1 MATTKQDAAR
11 PEDHRS
17 LRSMI
22 VVLILAGLILTA
34 WRYTVEPE
42 AAAAPGDRLWD
53 VELSIRA
60 SAIAGKT
67 SVEIAAP
74 LNTRFLRVVGQN
86 ISHPAWRQSFR
97 QQEGAESVRL
107 ISFVASKDGDLSLQ
121 AVFSVHA
128 SATPR
133 LGVENIGKPLEV
145 EVRETYLRDHPVL
158 QIEHPEV
165 VRLAA
170 QLASDADEKGS
181 LPDAIYDR
189 VRLLRERADEGLLEV
204 PEILSGRRANGR
216 ERAFTMVALCR
227 AARIPAR
234 LVKGLVLRES
244 AAARLHF
251 WVEVHQSGRW
261 TPFDPMFGYREALPP
276 TYLPFVKGPRDV
288 VGFAATSDYRVE
300 YSIANADPLLD
311 LAESTHEDWREVL
324 DFTRLPLDTRIMLA
338 ALMLLPFGALLTA
351 VFNEVIGI
359 RSFGVFTPTLLAL
372 SLVFVPWQSAAV
384 VLAVVLLLGVGG
396 RAVIPGELS
405 RVPRLSLVLTLV
417 ALGIGASASLMDYF
431 DIGMGGQLVLLP
443 IVILASLVDRFN
455 SLLDE
460 KGLHTA
466 LFRLTWTLL
475 LAVLCIPIV
484 RYEELGHAL
493 IRYPELHLVT
503 LAVILSVTLYKGK
516 RLTQLP
522 GLSWLNWAERPKPKI

>member
-11 PEDHRS
+11 PEDHRPM
-17 LRSMI
+17 RSTI
-22 VVLILAGLILTA
+22 VILIVAGLMLTA
-34 WRYTVEPE
+34 WRYAVEPE
-42 AAAAPGDRLWD
+42 EAAAPGDRLWA

-60 SAIAGKT
+60 SAVAGKT

-86 ISHPAWRQSFR
+86 ISHPAWRQSFS
-97 QQEGAESVRL
+97 QQKGAEPVRR
-107 ISFVASKDGDLSLQ
+107 IAFVASKDGNLSIH

-133 LGVENIGKPLEV
+133 LVGESIGKPLAV
-145 EVRETYLRDHPVL
+145 EAREAFLADHPVL

-165 VRLAA
+165 VRFAA
-170 QLASDADEKGS
+170 QLAANTDEKGS
-181 LPDAIYDR
+181 LPDAIYDK
-189 VRLLRERADEGLLEV
+189 VRLLRERANEGLLEV
-204 PEILSGRRANGR
+204 PEILAGRRANAR
-216 ERAFTMVALCR
+216 ERAYTMVALCR

-244 AAARLHF
+244 AAASLHF
-251 WVEVHQSGRW
+251 WVEVYQSGRW
-261 TPFDPMFGYREALPP
+261 QPFDPAFGYREVLPP
-276 TYLPFVKGPRDV
+276 NYLPFVKGVREV
-288 VGFAATSDYRVE
+288 VGFSATSDYGVE
-300 YSIANADPLLD
+300 YSIINADPLLD
-311 LAESTHEDWREVL
+311 LPESTHGDWREVL
-324 DFTRLPLDTRIMLA
+324 DLTRLPLDTRIMLA

-372 SLVFVPWQSAAV
+372 SLVYVPWQSAAV

-417 ALGIGASASLMDYF
+417 ALGIGMSASFMDYF
-431 DIGMGGQLVLLP
+431 DIVMGGQLVLLP
-443 IVILASLVDRFN
+443 IVILASLVDRFY

-466 LFRLTWTLL
+466 IFRLAWTLL
-475 LAVLCIPIV
+475 LAVFCIPII

-503 LAVILSVTLYKGK
+503 LAVILALTLYKRK
-516 RLTQLP
+516 RLSQLP
-522 GLSWLNWAERPKPKI
+522 GFSWLDWAERPKPKI